1 MPVAEARVPTS
12 RASRYLKQLCRHADQ
27 MRRMR
32 HRSSAGET
40 ASPTPP
46 AVNHVDYSD
55 AVAAVQFADGRLTMQ
70 ATADTL
76 TLRVE
81 AADDDALRRLQDGVA
96 ARLHTISRRDQ
107 LATTWQRL
115 EAPPVAPGDTAQ
127 DAGGP
132 VGPGKR
138 KRRWPRRL
146 TVLGLVAGGAL
157 IVAVHLGIGGAA
169 VAALPWTGWVGG
181 SLLVIILAKLVF
193 IASHV
198 IVGRIAFRRGKTL
211 HARWK
216 LRHSL
221 AESKPAPAR
230 GTVTQEEDDG

>member
-1 MPVAEARVPTS
+1 MPVAEARVSTS
-12 RASRYLKQLCRHADQ
+12 RASRYVKQLCRHADQ

-32 HRSSAGET
+32 HNPSGGDT
-40 ASPTPP
+40 ASPARP

-55 AVAAVQFADGRLTMQ
+55 SAAAVQFADGRLTMH

-81 AADDDALRRLQDGVA
+81 AADDAALQRLQDGVA
-96 ARLHTISRRDQ
+96 ARLQTIGRRDQ
-107 LATTWQRL
+107 LTTIWHPL
-115 EAPPVAPGDTAQ
+115 ERTTVPPGDVEH
-127 DAGGP
+127 DAGLPAEPGS
-132 VGPGKR
+132 GKR
-138 KRRWPRRL
+138 GWPRRL
-146 TVLGLVAGGAL
+146 TVLGLIAVGAL

-193 IASHV
+193 IASHFML
-198 IVGRIAFRRGKTL
+198 GRFAFRRGRTL

-216 LRHSL
+216 ARHAPAQSQ
-221 AESKPAPAR
+221 PAPAPER
-230 GTVTQEEDDG
+230 VMPEEDHG

>member
-1 MPVAEARVPTS
+1 MLVAEARISTR
-12 RASRYLKQLCRHADQ
+12 RASRYSKQLCRHADQ
-27 MRRMR
+27 MRRIR
-32 HRSSAGET
+32 RQPAAGHSAGSAGPE
-40 ASPTPP
+40 
-46 AVNHVDYSD
+46 VNHVDYFD

-96 ARLHTISRRDQ
+96 NRLQTIGRRDQ
-107 LATTWQRL
+107 LATTWHRL
-115 EAPPVAPGDTAQ
+115 QTPAVSPGDIAQNAGPPVG
-127 DAGGP
+127 AGSP
-132 VGPGKR
+132 

-146 TVLGLVAGGAL
+146 TVLGLGAGGAL
-157 IVAVHLGIGGAA
+157 IVAAHMGIGGAA
-169 VAALPWTGWVGG
+169 AAALPWTGWVGG

-198 IVGRIAFRRGKTL
+198 ILGRFAFRRGKTI

-216 LRHSL
+216 LRHSPT
-221 AESKPAPAR
+221 ETKPALR
-230 GTVTQEEDDG
+230 GEA

>member
-1 MPVAEARVPTS
+1 MPAAEARVSTS

-32 HRSSAGET
+32 HQPSDGDT
-40 ASPTPP
+40 ATPARP
-46 AVNHVDYSD
+46 EVSRVDYSGP
-55 AVAAVQFADGRLTMQ
+55 VAAVQFADGRLTMH

-81 AADDDALRRLQDGVA
+81 AANDEALQRLRDGVA
-96 ARLHTISRRDQ
+96 ARLHTIGRRDQ
-107 LATTWQRL
+107 LATTWRRL
-115 EAPPVAPGDTAQ
+115 DTPTTSPGDIEP
-127 DAGGP
+127 DAVP
-132 VGPGKR
+132 PAEPGNP

-146 TVLGLVAGGAL
+146 TVLGLIAVGAL

-181 SLLVIILAKLVF
+181 SLLAIILAKLVF
-193 IASHV
+193 IASHFFL
-198 IVGRIAFRRGKTL
+198 GRFAFRRGKTL

-216 LRHSL
+216 AQHAP
-221 AESKPAPAR
+221 AETQPAPAR
-230 GTVTQEEDDG
+230 DSVTHREDQR